1 MNPIQL
7 PKGVLRRSLCLV
19 ALLISLTGC
28 AIPRVSAQD
37 RLFLPV
43 SVEFLDEYRIPQTE
57 EFDGTPVRGL
67 SGLSYDRERD
77 RLYLL
82 SDDRGERAPSRF
94 YTAKL
99 QISSEGSGIN
109 DLNIEAVTFLK
120 AETGEPFATGSLDPE
135 AIALSPRDTL
145 FIASEG
151 VSRSGIPPFI
161 NEFDLSGQQVA
172 QLPIPERY
180 VPQQY
185 PAQTSTTSPSPP
197 TDAAPQGVQDN
208 RGFEALTVVTERMGA
223 GLMEPFRVFAAI
235 EEPLV
240 QDALDPE
247 QEAEN
252 PDEPARGRLL
262 HYLVGEDQ
270 TLLIAEHLY
279 PIEPKPFGAFNNG
292 LVELLPLDPGHFLSL
307 ERSFGL
313 GGNGIKLFQIA
324 TGGATDTSGIS
335 RFSASVNSIQPI
347 RKRLVLDLKDIGIE
361 LDNIEGMTYG
371 PRLSD
376 GSRSLL
382 MISDDNFSD
391 DQFTQL
397 LLFRLG

>member
-1 MNPIQL
+1 MTAPPCADSPPSATTESAIASICFPTTAASDRPPDSTPRSCKSR
-7 PKGVLRRSLCLV
+7 PKTPS
-19 ALLISLTGC
+19 IT
-28 AIPRVSAQD
+28 
-37 RLFLPV
+37 RL
-43 SVEFLDEYRIPQTE
+43 D
-57 EFDGTPVRGL
+57 
-67 SGLSYDRERD
+67 
-77 RLYLL
+77 
-82 SDDRGERAPSRF
+82 
-94 YTAKL
+94 
-99 QISSEGSGIN
+99 
-109 DLNIEAVTFLK
+109 IEAVTFLK
-120 AETGEPFATGSLDPE
+120 DETGEPFPPGSLDPE

-151 VSRSGIPPFI
+151 VSRDRIPPFI
-161 NEFDLSGQQVA
+161 DEFDLGGQRVG

-180 VPQQY
+180 IPQQ
-185 PAQTSTTSPSPP
+185 AVLQTSTASPQPNEEVVS
-197 TDAAPQGVQDN
+197 QGVQDN
-208 RGFEALTVVTERMGA
+208 RGFEALTIVTERLGT

-240 QDALDPE
+240 QDMPE
-247 QEAEN
+247 GES
-252 PDEPARGRLL
+252 PDEPAQGRLM

-292 LVELLPLDPGHFLSL
+292 LVELLPLDPGHFLSI

-313 GGNGIKLFQIA
+313 GGSGIKLFQIA
-324 TGGATDTSGIS
+324 TGGATDTSGIE

-347 RKRLVLDLKDIGIE
+347 RKRLALDLSELGIA
-361 LDNIEGMTYG
+361 LDNIEGMSFG
-371 PRLSD
+371 PRLAD

-397 LLFRLG
+397 LLFRVSS